1 AYRGGTVGMRGGAIL
16 IDGKAGNEVGAAM
29 RRGLIAVAG
38 AGDYPGVSMIAGS
51 IFVFGPSGVRPGAG
65 VKRGSPVF
73 AGPGPQVLGTFRGA
87 SVSEPVWLALYLRR
101 LKAWGYAVPEPL
113 FAARWR
119 RWSGDLVSLGKGE
132 VLTLATA

>member
-1 AYRGGTVGMRGGAIL
+1 
-16 IDGKAGNEVGAAM
+16 M
-29 RRGLIAVAG
+29 RRGLIAVGG
-38 AGDYPGVSMIAGS
+38 AGDYPGVSMIVGS

-65 VKRGSPVF
+65 MRRSLLVF
-73 AGPGPQVLGTFRGA
+73 AGPAPQVLGTFRRA
-87 SVSEPVWLALYLRR
+87 CADEPVWLALYLRR

-132 VLTLATA
+132 MLTVDS